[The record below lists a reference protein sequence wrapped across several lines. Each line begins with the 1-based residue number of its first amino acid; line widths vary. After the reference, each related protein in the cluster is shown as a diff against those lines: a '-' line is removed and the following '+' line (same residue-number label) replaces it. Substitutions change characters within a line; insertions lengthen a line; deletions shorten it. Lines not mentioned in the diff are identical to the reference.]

1 MPGSEG
7 DVMTGKAATGT
18 AQIRPPEQDY
28 APAVSSHE
36 DPLSVADGFGGA
48 DGDVEREWP
57 WVDVLPECDRRL
69 FAEEM
74 SQLMAEAA
82 ETDDLATRRAGTAG
96 VAGYG
101 GDLLGSRTPEAAADR
116 APRWRT
122 AGEYQDPSSRP
133 NAVSA
138 RSRRSAAATR
148 RVGRPLRGQCVR
160 KGMGAGLPR
169 LALKRAGGVGAVSG
183 GLLVSANP
191 HYARAD
197 VSSLGAERNVA
208 VVRSPGQVR
217 VGSDAVEQLSLV
229 GVRWLALYL
238 IQSLVSH
245 SCEFAP

>member
-82 ETDDLATRRAGTAG
+82 ETDDLA
-96 VAGYG
+96 
-101 GDLLGSRTPEAAADR
+101 P
-116 APRWRT
+116 
-122 AGEYQDPSSRP
+122 
-133 NAVSA
+133 
-138 RSRRSAAATR
+138 
-148 RVGRPLRGQCVR
+148 
-160 KGMGAGLPR
+160 
-169 LALKRAGGVGAVSG
+169 
-183 GLLVSANP
+183 
-191 HYARAD
+191 
-197 VSSLGAERNVA
+197 
-208 VVRSPGQVR
+208 
-217 VGSDAVEQLSLV
+217 VEQALREWRVTAETYSDPE
-229 GVRWLALYL
+229 LAQLL
-238 IQSLVSH
+238 TGPRV
-245 SCEFAP
+245 ANGGRVPRPVV